1 MTCVALVL
9 AAYEWMTAGGG
20 SRMPDHPASN
30 GTAPPCSDDEYLA
43 KRVDNLCHTCDDC
56 VPGQMC
62 TREGAYAGCHD
73 CPEGLYDH
81 DYEPLTACAD
91 CPDGMTS
98 LLGQTTCEEPRKDI
112 WDIISILGEI
122 GGGGMVCGLV
132 AWFYDR
138 IHPSGYAKM
147 PKAEDVDRDSVNP

>member
-56 VPGQMC
+56 APGQMC

-91 CPDGMTS
+91 CPDGLTS
-98 LLGQTTCEEPRKDI
+98 SHGSVECTKGI
-112 WDIISILGEI
+112 WDIISILSEI

-132 AWFYDR
+132 AWFYEQMKSHQRSDYMKTA
-138 IHPSGYAKM
+138 SS
-147 PKAEDVDRDSVNP
+147 DVDRDSVNP